1 LVGDDELK
9 ADRFFTPQEKEAIS
23 RTIKSVETR
32 TIGEVAVILVD
43 RSDPYPEGEFLGGI
57 LIGGLLA
64 FIAALLF
71 FHGQIWFL
79 IPLHFLFFLPLFFLF
94 QKVPILKT
102 PFIGLR
108 RKEAA
113 VRRRALQAF
122 YEKGLYR
129 TRSNTGVLFFLSLL
143 ERKVW
148 VLADKGIYQKMDQE
162 TLNRFARQVSEG
174 IRKGQAC
181 QALIQ
186 ALQGAGE
193 LLAQTFPVT
202 SGDLDELTDEVQILP
217 SA

>member
-1 LVGDDELK
+1 LK
-9 ADRFFTPQEKEAIS
+9 ADNFFTPQEKDEIS
-23 RTIKSVETR
+23 RTIKSLETR
-32 TIGEVAVILVD
+32 TSGEVAVILVD
-43 RSDPYPEGEFLGGI
+43 QSDPYPEGEFLGGV

-64 FIAALLF
+64 FVADLIF

-79 IPLHFLFFLPLFFLF
+79 IPLHFFFFFPLYFLF
-94 QKVPILKT
+94 QKIPVLKT
-102 PFIGLR
+102 PFLGVR

-129 TRSNTGVLFFLSLL
+129 THLNTGVLFFLSLL

-148 VLADKGIYQKMDQE
+148 VLADKGIHQKMDQE

-174 IRKGQAC
+174 IKKGQAS

-186 ALQGAGE
+186 ALRETGE
-193 LLAQTFPVT
+193 LLAQAFPIA
-202 SGDLDELTDEVQILP
+202 SGDLNELNDEIQTISE
-217 SA
+217 S

>member
-1 LVGDDELK
+1 LK

-23 RTIKSVETR
+23 RAIKSVESR

-43 RSDPYPEGEFLGGI
+43 QSDPYPEGEFLGGI

-64 FIAALLF
+64 FMVTLLF
-71 FHGQIWFL
+71 FHGQIRFL

-94 QKVPILKT
+94 QKVPVLKT
-102 PFIGLR
+102 PFLGLR

-113 VRRRALQAF
+113 VKRRALQAF

-129 TRSNTGVLFFLSLL
+129 TRLNTGVLFFLSLL

-148 VLADKGIYQKMDQE
+148 VLADKGIYQKLDQE

-174 IRKGQAC
+174 IRNGQAC
-181 QALIQ
+181 PALIQ
-186 ALQGAGE
+186 ALQGSGE
-193 LLAQTFPVT
+193 LLAQTFPVA

>member
-1 LVGDDELK
+1 LVGDDPLK
-9 ADRFFTPQEKEAIS
+9 ADRFFTLQEKEAIS
-23 RTIKSVETR
+23 RAIKSVESR

-64 FIAALLF
+64 FMVALLF

-94 QKVPILKT
+94 RQVPVLKT

-129 TRSNTGVLFFLSLL
+129 TRLNTGVLFFLSLL

-148 VLADKGIYQKMDQE
+148 VLADKGIYRKLDQE

-174 IRKGQAC
+174 IGNGQAC
-181 QALIQ
+181 PALIQ
-186 ALQGAGE
+186 ALQGSGE
-193 LLAQTFPVT
+193 LLAQAFPIAP
-202 SGDLDELTDEVQILP
+202 GDLDELTDEVQILP